1 MLVTNKFQQKIKI
14 KKLIK
19 KLPTKENLSNGYLKG
34 HFKDNKLVVFEIV
47 LMQIYFLYVNMWE

>member
-1 MLVTNKFQQKIKI
+1 MSVTNKFQQKIKI

-47 LMQIYFLYVNMWE
+47 LIYVNLNMY